1 MSDFINIEG
10 DYWLMTRND
19 NQVISIKC
27 YINPPTKC
35 PIVYLTLT
43 AEPLVA
49 HISASFFDT
58 SFVRA
63 Y

>member
-10 DYWLMTRND
+10 YYWLMTRND

-27 YINPPTKC
+27 YIDPPTKC
-35 PIVYLTLT
+35 PIIYLT

-58 SFVRA
+58 SFVQA